1 MEQRY
6 NFFCDQRCLILYSGN
21 GKNKPGSGINQL
33 ICKSEDDFYQ
43 ILKKWLNKLITND
56 LCLNLNSEISSIEN
70 LINQKY
76 KEVSAAGG
84 LVINAKNEV
93 LFIFRSGVWDLP
105 KGHVEDNESF
115 AETAMREVEEETG
128 LTSMELLHELT
139 VTRHF
144 YFSKGKWE
152 VKLTKW
158 FLMLTN
164 DTVDLKPQL
173 SEGIEK
179 AVWISENQL
188 DEVLQN
194 SFRSVR
200 ESLEIEKVLRTRH

>member
-1 MEQRY
+1 M
-6 NFFCDQRCLILYSGN
+6 
-21 GKNKPGSGINQL
+21 

-56 LCLNLNSEISSIEN
+56 LCVNLNSEISSIEN

-84 LVINAKNEV
+84 LVINVKNEV

>member
-1 MEQRY
+1 M
-6 NFFCDQRCLILYSGN
+6 
-21 GKNKPGSGINQL
+21 
-33 ICKSEDDFYQ
+33 
-43 ILKKWLNKLITND
+43 ITND
-56 LCLNLNSEISSIEN
+56 LCINLDSSIPSIEN
-70 LINQKY
+70 LINQRY
-76 KEVSAAGG
+76 KEVNAAGG
-84 LVINAKNEV
+84 LVINAINEV

-115 AETAMREVEEETG
+115 GETALREVEEETG
-128 LTSMELLHELT
+128 LSALELGQELT

-158 FLMLTN
+158 FLMSTS
-164 DTVDLKPQL
+164 DTGDLKPQL

-179 AVWISENQL
+179 AVWIPEDQL

-200 ESLEIEKVLRTRH
+200 ESLDIKNALKTRL

>member
-6 NFFCDQRCLILYSGN
+6 NIFCDQRCLILYSGN
-21 GKNKPGSGINQL
+21 GKFKPVSGINQL
-33 ICKSEDDFYQ
+33 ICKSEDDFYV

-56 LCLNLNSEISSIEN
+56 LCINLDSSISSIEN
-70 LINQKY
+70 LISQKY
-76 KEVSAAGG
+76 KEVNAAGG

-115 AETAMREVEEETG
+115 GETALREVEEETG
-128 LTSMELLHELT
+128 LSALELKQELT

-158 FLMLTN
+158 FLMSTI
-164 DTVDLKPQL
+164 DSGDLKPQL

-179 AVWISENQL
+179 AVWISEDQL

-200 ESLEIEKVLRTRH
+200 ESLEIEKVLRAER